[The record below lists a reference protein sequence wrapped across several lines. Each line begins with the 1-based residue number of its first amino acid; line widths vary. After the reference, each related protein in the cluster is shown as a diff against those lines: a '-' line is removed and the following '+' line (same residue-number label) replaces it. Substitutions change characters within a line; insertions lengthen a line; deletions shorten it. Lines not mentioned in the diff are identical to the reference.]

1 MIREILN
8 PMLTQLIN
16 ARILTPQ
23 GWLKDGSVLIRDG
36 KILEVTNCDLAVIGA
51 QLIDVKGMYVL
62 PGGVEI
68 HAHGGGGRDFMEC
81 TEDAFRGAVQTH
93 MKYGTTSIFPTLSSS
108 TVPMIE
114 QAAETCTKM
123 MAEKDSPI
131 LGLHLEGHYL
141 NMAMAGGQMP
151 ENIKNPDPNEY
162 IPIVE
167 NWHCIKRWDAAPE
180 LPGAMQ
186 FGKYITGKGILA
198 SVAHTQAEFED
209 IRTAYEAGYTHATHF
224 YNAMPGFHKRREYKY
239 EGTVESIYL
248 MDDMTVEVVADGIH
262 VPPTILRL
270 VYKIKGVE
278 RMCAITDALAC
289 AASDSKE
296 AFDPRVIIEDGVCKL
311 ADHSALAGSVATMD
325 RLIRTMVQKAIIYDR
340 IISSDAWDALMEN
353 EYYYNIHRG
362 LLNGFPGTVLA
373 LLNIMFGLWALA
385 ASVSCSGN
393 RPAAAPSAVGVWADR
408 DCELLRT
415 ERFAL
420 LFESNGDTTTS
431 LLQRMDATDTV
442 LLGKTVFTPD
452 SVLMQYVHRPGEA
465 RQYAD
470 PGAVQPDGR
479 LRIVVEGRE
488 RMLEKIESFAVSAP
502 YEMLKASPLEIGF
515 CIQQWSLGTR
525 CRCENGSI
533 SFEAGTNRHSYTF
546 NIEPG
551 FVYCRA
557 ARLRFNE
564 RGGLFAQNIRMMAN
578 AREHTAFRRSPQ
590 TSDRTTIIFP
600 AM

>member
-1 MIREILN
+1 
-8 PMLTQLIN
+8 MLTQLIN

-23 GWLKDGSVLIRDG
+23 GWLKDGSVLIRDN

-81 TEDAFRGAVQTH
+81 TEDAFRTAVDTH
-93 MKYGTTSIFPTLSSS
+93 MRYGTTSIFPTLSSS

-114 QAAETCTKM
+114 QAAETCTKLM
-123 MAEKDSPI
+123 QEKDSPI

-167 NWHCIKRWDAAPE
+167 KWNCIKRWDAAPE

-186 FGKYITGKGILA
+186 FGKYISAKGILA

-248 MDDMTVEVVADGIH
+248 LDDMTVEVVADGIH

-278 RMCAITDALAC
+278 RTCLITDALAC
-289 AASDSKE
+289 AASDSQE

-311 ADHSALAGSVATMD
+311 ADRSALAGSVATMD
-325 RLIRTMVQKAIIYDR
+325 RLIRTMVQKAEIPLADAVRMASETPARIMGVYDR
-340 IISSDAWDALMEN
+340 KGSLQKGKDADIIVMDDDLKIRA
-353 EYYYNIHRG
+353 
-362 LLNGFPGTVLA
+362 
-373 LLNIMFGLWALA
+373 
-385 ASVSCSGN
+385 
-393 RPAAAPSAVGVWADR
+393 VWA
-408 DCELLRT
+408 
-415 ERFAL
+415 
-420 LFESNGDTTTS
+420 
-431 LLQRMDATDTV
+431 M
-442 LLGKTVFTPD
+442 
-452 SVLMQYVHRPGEA
+452 
-465 RQYAD
+465 
-470 PGAVQPDGR
+470 GR
-479 LRIVVEGRE
+479 LIPE
-488 RMLEKIESFAVSAP
+488 
-502 YEMLKASPLEIGF
+502 
-515 CIQQWSLGTR
+515 
-525 CRCENGSI
+525 
-533 SFEAGTNRHSYTF
+533 TNTLS
-546 NIEPG
+546 
-551 FVYCRA
+551 
-557 ARLRFNE
+557 
-564 RGGLFAQNIRMMAN
+564 
-578 AREHTAFRRSPQ
+578 
-590 TSDRTTIIFP
+590 
-600 AM
+600 

>member
-1 MIREILN
+1 
-8 PMLTQLIN
+8 MLTQLIN

-51 QLIDVKGMYVL
+51 QLIDVKGMHVL

-81 TEDAFRGAVQTH
+81 TEDAFRSAVQTH

-114 QAAETCTKM
+114 QAAETCTRM

-262 VPPTILRL
+262 VPPTIQRL
-270 VYKIKGVE
+270 GYMINGVE

-289 AASDSKE
+289 AASDNKE

-325 RLIRTMVQKAIIYDR
+325 RLIRTMVQKADIPLADAVRMVSETPARIMNVYARKGSLQKGKDADIIVMDEDLKIR
-340 IISSDAWDALMEN
+340 A
-353 EYYYNIHRG
+353 
-362 LLNGFPGTVLA
+362 
-373 LLNIMFGLWALA
+373 
-385 ASVSCSGN
+385 
-393 RPAAAPSAVGVWADR
+393 VWAMGKLVP
-408 DCELLRT
+408 E
-415 ERFAL
+415 
-420 LFESNGDTTTS
+420 
-431 LLQRMDATDTV
+431 TDT
-442 LLGKTVFTPD
+442 L
-452 SVLMQYVHRPGEA
+452 S
-465 RQYAD
+465 
-470 PGAVQPDGR
+470 
-479 LRIVVEGRE
+479 
-488 RMLEKIESFAVSAP
+488 
-502 YEMLKASPLEIGF
+502 
-515 CIQQWSLGTR
+515 
-525 CRCENGSI
+525 
-533 SFEAGTNRHSYTF
+533 
-546 NIEPG
+546 
-551 FVYCRA
+551 
-557 ARLRFNE
+557 
-564 RGGLFAQNIRMMAN
+564 
-578 AREHTAFRRSPQ
+578 
-590 TSDRTTIIFP
+590 
-600 AM
+600 

>member
-1 MIREILN
+1 
-8 PMLTQLIN
+8 MLTQLIN

-325 RLIRTMVQKAIIYDR
+325 RLIRTMVQKADIPLADAARMVSETPARIMGVYDR
-340 IISSDAWDALMEN
+340 KGSLQKGKDADIIVMDEDLEIRA
-353 EYYYNIHRG
+353 
-362 LLNGFPGTVLA
+362 
-373 LLNIMFGLWALA
+373 
-385 ASVSCSGN
+385 
-393 RPAAAPSAVGVWADR
+393 VWAMGKLVP
-408 DCELLRT
+408 E
-415 ERFAL
+415 
-420 LFESNGDTTTS
+420 
-431 LLQRMDATDTV
+431 TDT
-442 LLGKTVFTPD
+442 L
-452 SVLMQYVHRPGEA
+452 S
-465 RQYAD
+465 
-470 PGAVQPDGR
+470 
-479 LRIVVEGRE
+479 
-488 RMLEKIESFAVSAP
+488 
-502 YEMLKASPLEIGF
+502 
-515 CIQQWSLGTR
+515 
-525 CRCENGSI
+525 
-533 SFEAGTNRHSYTF
+533 
-546 NIEPG
+546 
-551 FVYCRA
+551 
-557 ARLRFNE
+557 
-564 RGGLFAQNIRMMAN
+564 
-578 AREHTAFRRSPQ
+578 
-590 TSDRTTIIFP
+590 
-600 AM
+600 